1 MEETTIAADV
11 SDSLQSKLNVSSP
24 ASSIQQQQQS
34 LDTSIEPMAPKEV
47 ARYYASSDLVSNHCA
62 DLIDQIANSGLDQD
76 KVAQD
81 FRDIKRPT
89 VSPQND
95 GCTVPI
101 IRLIHYEDNSYALK
115 WILFVNE
122 EMNDPRTMLAEPGDV
137 EVDEEDYVD
146 DEDDDEECYEIDEN
160 YVEGHVESA
169 DEDMEGDN
177 PENLEEEDNYID
189 FSKNYDDYADEYK
202 PDKSDFQYLG

>member
-11 SDSLQSKLNVSSP
+11 SDSLQKKLNVSSP

-47 ARYYASSDLVSNHCA
+47 ARYYASSDLVSTCCA
-62 DLIDQIANSGLDQD
+62 GLIRQIANSGLDQD

-101 IRLIHYEDNSYALK
+101 IRLIHYEK
-115 WILFVNE
+115 
-122 EMNDPRTMLAEPGDV
+122 R
-137 EVDEEDYVD
+137 
-146 DEDDDEECYEIDEN
+146 
-160 YVEGHVESA
+160 
-169 DEDMEGDN
+169 
-177 PENLEEEDNYID
+177 
-189 FSKNYDDYADEYK
+189 
-202 PDKSDFQYLG
+202 